1 MISRICKK
9 IKNMKSIKLWLLLLL
24 GFISVTTFAQKKG
37 QKAQQATATE
47 HATEIYREID
57 TPKPVAETA
66 ESSLLWEI
74 SGNGLEQPSYL
85 FGTIHLIAKEDYF
98 WTDIMNEKF
107 NTTEMLVMEIDMEN
121 SMMMLFSM
129 LGSVRMKKGTSLQDL
144 LTDDE
149 YKLVA
154 DYFENK
160 MGMPISMFDRIKPM
174 FTSMMIAE
182 GGQEGMEETTSY
194 EMELMNKAQKREMK
208 IEGLETVK
216 YQMSMFDSIPYE
228 DQAKMLV
235 DAVKGNGEESDNTM
249 DAMVELYK
257 QQDIDG
263 LYKLIMQSDNEM
275 EAFEDILLIT
285 RNKNWIPKIERMAT
299 KKPTFFAVGAGHL
312 PGEQGVINLLK
323 AEGYTVT
330 PIR

>member
-1 MISRICKK
+1 
-9 IKNMKSIKLWLLLLL
+9 MKSIKLWLLLLL
-24 GFISVTTFAQKKG
+24 GFMATTMFAQ
-37 QKAQQATATE
+37 TE
-47 HATEIYREID
+47 
-57 TPKPVAETA
+57 PKPVKPAEGDTETHYA
-66 ESSLLWEI
+66 PLDASSSPTKEGTTSKNNSLLWEI

-85 FGTIHLIAKEDYF
+85 FGTIHIIPKEDYF

-121 SMMMLFSM
+121 SMMMMFSM

-144 LTDDE
+144 LTEEE
-149 YKLVA
+149 YKLVS
-154 DYFENK
+154 DYFNDE

-182 GGQEGMEETTSY
+182 GGQTGMEETMSY
-194 EMELMNKAQKREMK
+194 EMELMKKAQEREMK
-208 IEGLETVK
+208 IDGLETVK

-235 DAVKGNGEESDNTM
+235 EAVKSDGEESDNTM

-263 LYKLIMQSDNEM
+263 LYKLIMQEDEDM
-275 EAFEDILLIT
+275 EGFEDILLIT
-285 RNKNWIPKIERMAT
+285 RNKNWIPKIAKMAA

-312 PGEQGVINLLK
+312 PGKQGVINLLK